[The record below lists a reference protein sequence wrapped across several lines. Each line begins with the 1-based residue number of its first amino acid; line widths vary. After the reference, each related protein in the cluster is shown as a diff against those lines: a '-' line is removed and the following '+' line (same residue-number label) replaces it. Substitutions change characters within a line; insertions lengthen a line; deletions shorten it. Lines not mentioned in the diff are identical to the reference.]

1 MESVGRSKSKTKKT
15 ADAAIK
21 YIILIV
27 VGLLMIYPLLWLI
40 GASFKENNEIF
51 SSVGIIPK
59 KFDVTGYINGW
70 KTSTEYTFTKYFM
83 NTFALVVPK
92 VILTL
97 ISCTLA
103 AYGFARFKIPGKKF
117 LFSIL
122 IGTLLLPTI
131 VLNIP
136 QYIMYRQ
143 IGWLDTYLPLIIP
156 SLLATDT
163 FFVFMLVQFLRGLP
177 IELEEAAKI
186 DGCNSFQTLIY
197 ILVPILKPALISVA
211 LFQFIWSMNDFMGPL
226 IYISSVEKY
235 PVSIALKMSM
245 DNSAVVQWNQVM
257 AMAVIAL
264 VPSIVIFFSAQKYF
278 VEGVSTS
285 GLK

>member
-83 NTFALVVPK
+83 NTFAIVVPK

-163 FFVFMLVQFLRGLP
+163 FFVFMLVQFLRGLR
-177 IELEEAAKI
+177 IEL
-186 DGCNSFQTLIY
+186 
-197 ILVPILKPALISVA
+197 
-211 LFQFIWSMNDFMGPL
+211 
-226 IYISSVEKY
+226 
-235 PVSIALKMSM
+235 
-245 DNSAVVQWNQVM
+245 
-257 AMAVIAL
+257 
-264 VPSIVIFFSAQKYF
+264 
-278 VEGVSTS
+278 
-285 GLK
+285 